1 MNFQNP
7 YGQSRNSILDEI
19 KSFFRRKDILSR
31 LMVANIAVFA
41 VINILALIL
50 YIFNIDKE
58 FMQTYGVTRLT
69 YWLSLPSDLGSFLY
83 RPWSIITYMFVQEDI
98 FHIFFNMLILYI
110 GGRIFT
116 QFVGAEK
123 LLSTYILSG
132 ISGAIL
138 YMLTFNIFPAFQDV
152 VGGSFAIGSSA
163 SVLGI
168 FIAAATYVPNLQM
181 NVVLI
186 GNVKLKYIAIVFIA
200 LDLINIRTGNAG
212 GHIAHLGG
220 AFYGYLFITNLKKNR
235 DMSRF
240 FNNWIRSIKDYFTK
254 SPTKKSAFKN
264 VYTNNSRPVRDEDY
278 LKRKNEK
285 QAEIDQILDKIKK
298 SGYDSLTTR
307 EKQMLFDASNNN

>member
-7 YGQSRNSILDEI
+7 YGQSRGSILDEI
-19 KSFFRRKDILSR
+19 KSFFKQKDVLSR
-31 LMVANIAVFA
+31 LMVINIIVFA

-58 FMQTYGVTRLT
+58 FVQTYGVTRLT
-69 YWLSLPSDLGSFLY
+69 YWLSLPSDLGTFLY
-83 RPWSIITYMFVQEDI
+83 RPWSIITYMFVQEGI
-98 FHIFFNMLILYI
+98 FHLFFNMLILYI

-116 QFVGAEK
+116 QFVGAER

-132 ISGAIL
+132 ISGAVL

-168 FIAAATYVPNLQM
+168 FIAAASFVPNLQM
-181 NVVLI
+181 NVILI

-220 AFYGYLFITNLKKNR
+220 AFYGYLFISYLKKNK
-235 DMSRF
+235 DFSLY
-240 FNNWIRSIKDYFTK
+240 FNNWTNRIRNYFTK
-254 SPTKKSAFKN
+254 PTKKKTGFKN
-264 VYTNNSRPVRDEDY
+264 VYTNSGRPVRDEDY
-278 LKRKNEK
+278 LKNKNEK
-285 QAEIDQILDKIKK
+285 QAEIDKILEKIKK

-307 EKQMLFDASNNN
+307 EKQLLFDASRN